1 MCAPVVTDVFKGV
14 GNLANDVVGGV
25 LKPLADV
32 TDSVVDYTAEKVTN
46 TIKDVSGITAAE
58 NAAKKAQQEADRQAE
73 AKRKELEA
81 LKVAREATAAQQLA
95 QLQQMEADQAKVVED
110 RKNQETTLRA
120 EQEEKL
126 AGIRARGQ
134 AVTGSLKILS
144 QQRKAGR
151 TAQVNRKSPRTKTPK
166 TTQASLK
173 IASQGASG
181 KGAGTNISV

>member
-1 MCAPVVTDVFKGV
+1 MCAPVVSAVTDVFKGV
-14 GNLANDVVGGV
+14 GDLANDVVGGV
-25 LKPLADV
+25 V
-32 TDSVVDYTAEKVTN
+32 EKVEN
-46 TIKDVSGITAAE
+46 TVKDVSGVTAAE

-73 AKRKELEA
+73 QKRKELEA
-81 LKVAREATAAQQLA
+81 LRVAREATAAQQLA
-95 QLQQMEADQAKVVED
+95 QLQQMEADQAKVVAD
-110 RKNQETTLRA
+110 RRTQESTLRA

-144 QQRKAGR
+144 QQRRAGR
-151 TAQVNRKSPRTKTPK
+151 TAQINRKSPRTKAPK